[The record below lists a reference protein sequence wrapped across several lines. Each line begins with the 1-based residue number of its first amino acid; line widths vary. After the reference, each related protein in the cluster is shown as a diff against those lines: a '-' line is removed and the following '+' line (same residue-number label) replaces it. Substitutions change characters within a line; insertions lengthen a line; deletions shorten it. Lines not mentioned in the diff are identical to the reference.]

1 MLCSDWLSD
10 STLDCDWFN
19 FSHVNHAII
28 MRIAFFTSEKITHIK
43 LFLQCLFHKILAI
56 YAIKFYI
63 FTVQDMEFLRVA
75 DVCFEVRTVQW

>member
-10 STLDCDWFN
+10 STLDGDWLN
-19 FSHVNHAII
+19 FLHVNHAII
-28 MRIAFFTSEKITHIK
+28 MLIDFFTCENIAHIK
-43 LFLQCLFHKILAI
+43 FFFQCLVHKILAI

-75 DVCFEVRTVQW
+75 DVCFEIRTVQW